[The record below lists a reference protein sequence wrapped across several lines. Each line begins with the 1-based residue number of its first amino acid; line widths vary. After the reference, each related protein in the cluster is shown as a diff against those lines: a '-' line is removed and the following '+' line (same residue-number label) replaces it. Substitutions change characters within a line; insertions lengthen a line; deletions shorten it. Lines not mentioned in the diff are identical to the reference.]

1 MSAATAAAAPK
12 LTLPAPAKVNYFLHI
27 TGQRDDGY
35 HTLETLFVLIDL
47 ADSVTLALRDDGVI
61 ARDHDVEGIAAED
74 DLCLRAARALKD
86 AAPRRASQ
94 PALGVSVGLS
104 KRIPLG
110 GGLGGG
116 SSDAASVLLGLNR
129 LWSLDLPRAALAE
142 IGVTLGADVPFFV
155 CGHNAVA
162 RGIGERLTPA
172 SVPTA
177 WLLLAMP
184 AARASTPQM
193 FAARELTRNA
203 PSAKMDVFSE
213 AYGRNDLEPVVRAR
227 VAAVADAIDAL
238 RKVSS
243 GARMTGSGACAFA
256 AFAKEVE
263 ARAALAALP
272 RRLRA
277 SVVRTLAR
285 HPLAAF
291 AS

>member
-1 MSAATAAAAPK
+1 MAARIACSGPSRRTSRTQAVRRISASAA
-12 LTLPAPAKVNYFLHI
+12 
-27 TGQRDDGY
+27 
-35 HTLETLFVLIDL
+35 
-47 ADSVTLALRDDGVI
+47 
-61 ARDHDVEGIAAED
+61 
-74 DLCLRAARALKD
+74 
-86 AAPRRASQ
+86 
-94 PALGVSVGLS
+94 GLS
-104 KRIPLG
+104 P
-110 GGLGGG
+110 
-116 SSDAASVLLGLNR
+116 DASALISV
-129 LWSLDLPRAALAE
+129 
-142 IGVTLGADVPFFV
+142 
-155 CGHNAVA
+155 
-162 RGIGERLTPA
+162 
-172 SVPTA
+172 
-177 WLLLAMP
+177 MP